1 MNLHPMEPVKPENR
15 VDLLLKQMSM
25 TGFQGRK
32 LGESVAVWSQ
42 MIEEP
47 GVSILAGLSGA
58 MIPAGM
64 QECLI
69 ALLENRFIDVLVS
82 TGANIFHDICE
93 HVGIRHY
100 LGHHMADDQELFKK
114 GIDRIY
120 DVFAY
125 EDQFR
130 GVDAKIAEFAQGL
143 GGFSGSSADFIR
155 QLGIWLTKQYPLGK
169 SVTATAARLNIPIFI
184 PALCDSSIGIALVM
198 ARRDGYQIMIDQ
210 LADADQLT
218 GYVEQAHKTGVV
230 YIGGGVP
237 KNFIQQT
244 QVIASIHDHVCG
256 GHDYAIQY
264 TTDTPH
270 YGGLSGCTFEEAV
283 SWGKE
288 SCTCR
293 KVQCFCDATI
303 AIPFVTSALLGAGIH
318 RSVHPWMESVGEQVS

>member
-100 LGHHMADDQELFKK
+100 LGHHMADDQELFKQ

-130 GVDAKIAEFAQGL
+130 GVDAKIADFAQGL

-155 QLGIWLTKQYPLGK
+155 RLGIWLTKQYPLGK

-218 GYVEQAHKTGVV
+218 GYVEQAHKTGVI

>member
-1 MNLHPMEPVKPENR
+1 MQPVRPDFR
-15 VDLLLKQMSM
+15 VDSLLNQMSL

-32 LGESVAVWSQ
+32 LGESVEVWSR
-42 MIEEP
+42 MIQDP
-47 GVSILAGLSGA
+47 GITILTGLSGA

-64 QECLI
+64 QECMI

-93 HVGIRHY
+93 HVGVRHY
-100 LGHHMADDQELFKK
+100 LGHHMADDEALFRQ

-120 DVFAY
+120 DIFAY
-125 EDQFR
+125 EEEFR
-130 GVDAKIAEFAQGL
+130 LVDGKIAELAREHN
-143 GGFSGSSADFIR
+143 GFSGSSAEFVR
-155 QLGIWLTKQYPLGK
+155 LLGTWLLKHYPSGR
-169 SVTATAARLNIPIFI
+169 SMTATAARLGIPIFI
-184 PALCDSSIGIALVM
+184 PALSDSSIGIALVM
-198 ARRDGYQIMIDQ
+198 ARRDGCQVMIDQ
-210 LADADQLT
+210 LADAEELT
-218 GYVEQAHKTGVV
+218 KYVERSQKTGVV

-244 QVIASIHDHVCG
+244 QVIASIHNHDCG

-270 YGGLSGCTFEEAV
+270 HGGLSGCTFEEAV

-288 SCTCR
+288 SCDCR

-303 AIPFVTSALLGAGIH
+303 AIPIVTSALLGAGYQRVMH
-318 RSVHPWMESVGEQVS
+318 E

>member
-1 MNLHPMEPVKPENR
+1 MILDPTTPVRPASD
-15 VDLLLKQMSM
+15 VSILLEGMSK

-32 LGESVAVWSQ
+32 LGESVSVWKH
-42 MIEEP
+42 MIEDP
-47 GVSILAGLSGA
+47 NARILLGLSGA

-69 ALLENRFIDVLVS
+69 ELVSRRYVDTIVS

-93 HVGIRHY
+93 HCGIRHY
-100 LGHHMADDQELFKK
+100 IGHHHVDDTELFDK

-120 DVFAY
+120 DVFAF
-125 EDQFR
+125 EEQFR
-130 GVDAKIAEFAQGL
+130 EVDNIIAQYAAQLGEFE
-143 GGFSGSSADFIR
+143 GSSASFIR
-155 QLGIWLTKQYPLGK
+155 DLGKWLIAQYPCGRSL
-169 SVTATAARLNIPIFI
+169 TATCAQMEVPIFI
-184 PALCDSSIGIALVM
+184 PALSDSSIGIGLVI
-198 ARRDGYQIMIDQ
+198 ARRHGFRILVDQI
-210 LADADQLT
+210 LDADEIT
-218 GYVEQAHKTGVV
+218 KFVEGAERTGVV

-244 QVIASIHDHVCG
+244 QVIGSIHKSDCA

-270 YGGLSGCTFEEAV
+270 FGGLSGCTFEEAI

-288 SCTCR
+288 SCSCR

-303 AIPFVTSALLGAGIH
+303 ALPLVTSALIGSGVVRAGKT
-318 RSVHPWMESVGEQVS
+318 S

>member
-1 MNLHPMEPVKPENR
+1 MMLDPTTPVKP
-15 VDLLLKQMSM
+15 VSDVAALLDAMSR

-32 LGESVAVWSQ
+32 LGESVTVWRT
-42 MIEEP
+42 MIEDP
-47 GVSILAGLSGA
+47 QVSILLGLSGA

-69 ALLENRFIDVLVS
+69 ELVNRRYVDAIVS

-93 HVGIRHY
+93 HCGVRHY
-100 LGHHMADDQELFKK
+100 IGYHHADDTQLFEQ

-125 EDQFR
+125 EEQFR
-130 GVDAKIAEFAQGL
+130 EVDNIIAQFSRTCQG
-143 GGFSGSSADFIR
+143 FEGSSASFIKK
-155 QLGIWLTKQYPLGK
+155 LGQWLIETYPQGRSL
-169 SVTATAARLNIPIFI
+169 TATCVMHNVPIFI
-184 PALCDSSIGIALVM
+184 PALCDSSIGIGLVIARRQGNSIIVDQIRDADEITALVEKT
-198 ARRDGYQIMIDQ
+198 R
-210 LADADQLT
+210 
-218 GYVEQAHKTGVV
+218 KTGVV

-244 QVIASIHDHVCG
+244 QVIASIHKSHCS

-270 YGGLSGCTFEEAV
+270 FGGLSGCTFEEAI

-288 SCTCR
+288 SCTCS

-303 AIPFVTSALLGAGIH
+303 ALPLVTSALIGSEAV
-318 RSVHPWMESVGEQVS
+318 RAAKKSE

>member
-1 MNLHPMEPVKPENR
+1 MNLHPMQPVRPDFR
-15 VDLLLKQMSM
+15 VDSLLNQMSL

-32 LGESVAVWSQ
+32 LGESVEVWSR
-42 MIEEP
+42 MIQDP
-47 GVSILAGLSGA
+47 GITILTGLSGA

-64 QECLI
+64 QECMI

-93 HVGIRHY
+93 HVGVRHY
-100 LGHHMADDQELFKK
+100 LGHHMADDEALFRQ

-120 DVFAY
+120 DIFAY
-125 EDQFR
+125 EEEFR
-130 GVDAKIAEFAQGL
+130 LVDGKIAELAREHN
-143 GGFSGSSADFIR
+143 GFSGSSAEFVR
-155 QLGIWLTKQYPLGK
+155 LLGTWLLKHYPSGR
-169 SVTATAARLNIPIFI
+169 SMTATAARLGIPIFI
-184 PALCDSSIGIALVM
+184 PALSDSSIGIALVM
-198 ARRDGYQIMIDQ
+198 ARRDGCQVMIDQ
-210 LADADQLT
+210 LADAEELT
-218 GYVEQAHKTGVV
+218 KYVERSQKTGVV

-244 QVIASIHDHVCG
+244 QVIASIHNHDCG

-270 YGGLSGCTFEEAV
+270 HGGLSGCTFEEAV

-288 SCTCR
+288 SCDCR

-303 AIPFVTSALLGAGIH
+303 AIPLVTSALLGAGYQRVMH
-318 RSVHPWMESVGEQVS
+318 E

>member
-1 MNLHPMEPVKPENR
+1 MNLHPTQPVKPENR
-15 VDLLLKQMSM
+15 VDSLLKQMSM

-47 GVSILAGLSGA
+47 GVTILAGLSGA
-58 MIPAGM
+58 MVPAGM

-69 ALLENRFIDVLVS
+69 ALLENRYIDVLVS

-93 HVGIRHY
+93 HAGIRHY
-100 LGHHMADDQELFKK
+100 LGHHMADDQDLFSQ

-155 QLGIWLTKQYPLGK
+155 LLGIWLAKEYPSGR
-169 SVTATAARLNIPIFI
+169 SITATAARLNIPIFI

-198 ARRDGYQIMIDQ
+198 ARRDGHLIMIDQ

-218 GYVEQAHKTGVV
+218 GYVEHAQKTGVI

-244 QVIASIHDHVCG
+244 QVIASIHDHGCG

-303 AIPFVTSALLGAGIH
+303 ALPFVTSALLGAGIH
-318 RSVHPWMESVGEQVS
+318 RLVRT

>member
-1 MNLHPMEPVKPENR
+1 MNLHPMQPVKPETR
-15 VDLLLKQMSM
+15 VDSLLKQMSM

-42 MIEEP
+42 MIEDP
-47 GVSILAGLSGA
+47 DVTIFAGLSGA
-58 MIPAGM
+58 MVPAGM

-69 ALLENRFIDVLVS
+69 TLLENRFIDVLVS

-93 HVGIRHY
+93 HAGIRHY
-100 LGHHMADDQELFKK
+100 LGHHMVDDQDLFRQ

-130 GVDAKIAEFAQGL
+130 GVDAKIAEFAEGL
-143 GGFSGSSADFIR
+143 VGFSGSSADFIR
-155 QLGIWLTKQYPLGK
+155 KLGVWLSHEYPSGR
-169 SVTATAARLNIPIFI
+169 SITATAARLNIPIFI

-198 ARRDGYQIMIDQ
+198 ARRGGHLVMIDQ
-210 LADADQLT
+210 LADTDQLT
-218 GYVEQAHKTGVV
+218 GYVEKAQKTGVIYV
-230 YIGGGVP
+230 GGGVP

-244 QVIASIHDHVCG
+244 QVIASIHDHECG

-303 AIPFVTSALLGAGIH
+303 ALPLVISALLAAGIR
-318 RSVHPWMESVGEQVS
+318 RSGHP

>member
-1 MNLHPMEPVKPENR
+1 MNLHPMQPVRPDFR
-15 VDLLLKQMSM
+15 VDSLLNQMSL

-32 LGESVAVWSQ
+32 LGESVEVWSR
-42 MIEEP
+42 MIQDP
-47 GVSILAGLSGA
+47 GITILTGLSGA

-64 QECLI
+64 QECMI

-93 HVGIRHY
+93 HVGVRHY
-100 LGHHMADDQELFKK
+100 LGHHMADDEALFRQ

-120 DVFAY
+120 DIFAY
-125 EDQFR
+125 EEEFR
-130 GVDAKIAEFAQGL
+130 LVDGKIAELAREHN
-143 GGFSGSSADFIR
+143 GFSGSSAEFVR
-155 QLGIWLTKQYPLGK
+155 LLGTWLLKHYPSGR
-169 SVTATAARLNIPIFI
+169 SMTATAARLGIPIFI
-184 PALCDSSIGIALVM
+184 PALSDSSIGIALVM
-198 ARRDGYQIMIDQ
+198 ARRDGCQVMIDQ
-210 LADADQLT
+210 LADAEELT
-218 GYVEQAHKTGVV
+218 KYVERSQKTGVV

-244 QVIASIHDHVCG
+244 QVIASIHNHDCG

-270 YGGLSGCTFEEAV
+270 HGGLSGCTFEEAV

-288 SCTCR
+288 SCDCR

-303 AIPFVTSALLGAGIH
+303 AIPIVTSALLGAGYQRVMH
-318 RSVHPWMESVGEQVS
+318 E

>member
-1 MNLHPMEPVKPENR
+1 MNLHPMQPVRPEPR
-15 VDLLLKQMSM
+15 VDSLLKQMSL

-32 LGESVAVWSQ
+32 LGESVDIWSR
-42 MIEEP
+42 MIQEP
-47 GVSILAGLSGA
+47 DVTILAGLSGA
-58 MIPAGM
+58 MVPAGM

-69 ALLENRFIDVLVS
+69 SLLENRFIDVLVS

-93 HVGIRHY
+93 HIGIRHY
-100 LGHHMADDQELFKK
+100 LGHHTVDDQELFRQ

-120 DVFAY
+120 DIFAY
-125 EDQFR
+125 EDEFR
-130 GVDAKIAEFAQGL
+130 LVDEKIAEFAQGL
-143 GGFSGSSADFIR
+143 DDFSGSSAEFIR
-155 QLGIWLTKQYPLGK
+155 LLGIWLSKQYPLGR
-169 SVTATAARLNIPIFI
+169 SLTATAARLNIPVFI

-198 ARRDGYQIMIDQ
+198 TRRKGHRIMIDQ

-218 GYVEQAHKTGVV
+218 GYVERAQKTGVV

-244 QVIASIHDHVCG
+244 QVIASIHEQGCG

-288 SCTCR
+288 SCNCR

-303 AIPFVTSALLGAGIH
+303 AIPIVTSALLGAGIC
-318 RSVHPWMESVGEQVS
+318 RTAHPWMENELKQVS